1 MLLILSIRSKKTHNP
16 KPKLR
21 RERLNMRVVV
31 DPGHAGRNIDP
42 GAVNATTGLQEADVA
57 LSVSRLVEK
66 YLLAVGYEVKLTRID
81 WEQAE
86 TDDLSYRTALANDW
100 GADIFISLH
109 CNSAENPRAEGYE
122 VWTSP
127 GDTLGDTLATSL
139 YRQIADEFP
148 DRKGRTDYSDGD
160 PDKESRFYVLVH
172 TDAPACLVEMAFISN
187 EEEAALLADAA
198 WQDRYAR
205 AIARGVT
212 DYFVAMEG

>member
-1 MLLILSIRSKKTHNP
+1 MK
-16 KPKLR
+16 
-21 RERLNMRVVV
+21 VVI

-42 GAVNATTGLQEADVA
+42 GAVNGSTGLQEADVA
-57 LSVSRLVEK
+57 LVISRQVAS
-66 YLLAVGYEVKLTRID
+66 YLLNVGYEVKLTRTE
-81 WEQAE
+81 WEQEE

-109 CNSAENPRAEGYE
+109 CNSAANQSAEGYE

-127 GDTLGDTLATSL
+127 GNTLGDKLATRI
-139 YRQIADEFP
+139 YGQIAAEFP
-148 DRKGRTDYSDGD
+148 DRAGRTDYSDGD

-187 EEEAALLADAA
+187 DAEAALLANAA

>member
-1 MLLILSIRSKKTHNP
+1 
-16 KPKLR
+16 
-21 RERLNMRVVV
+21 MRVVI
-31 DPGHAGRNIDP
+31 DPGHAGRNVDP
-42 GAVNATTGLQEADVA
+42 GAVNAAMGLQEADIA
-57 LSVSRLVEK
+57 LMISRLVEN
-66 YLLAVGYEVKLTRID
+66 YLLKVGYEVKLTRTE

-109 CNSAENPRAEGYE
+109 CNSAANQSAEGYE

-127 GDTLGDTLATSL
+127 GNTLGDKLATRI
-139 YRQIADEFP
+139 YGQIAAEFP
-148 DRKGRTDYSDGD
+148 DRAGRTDYSDGD

-187 EEEAALLADAA
+187 DAEAALLADAA

>member
-1 MLLILSIRSKKTHNP
+1 MKAVI
-16 KPKLR
+16 
-21 RERLNMRVVV
+21 

-42 GAVNATTGLQEADVA
+42 GAVNGTTGFQEADVA
-57 LSVSRLVEK
+57 LMISRLVEN
-66 YLLAVGYEVKLTRID
+66 YLSNVGYEVKLTRTE

-86 TDDLSYRTALANDW
+86 TDDLSYRTTLANDW

-109 CNSAENPRAEGYE
+109 CNSAANPSAEGYE

-127 GDTLGDTLATSL
+127 GDTPGDVLATCI
-139 YRQIADEFP
+139 YKQIAVEFP
-148 DRKGRTDYSDGD
+148 ERVGRADYSDGD

-172 TDAPACLVEMAFISN
+172 TDAPACLVEKAFISN
-187 EEEAALLADAA
+187 AEEAVLLADAE
-198 WQDRYAR
+198 WQSRYGR

>member
-1 MLLILSIRSKKTHNP
+1 
-16 KPKLR
+16 
-21 RERLNMRVVV
+21 MRVMI
-31 DPGHAGRNIDP
+31 DPGHAGRNVDP
-42 GAVNATTGLQEADVA
+42 GAVNATTDLQEADVA
-57 LSVSRLVEK
+57 LIVSRLVEK
-66 YLLAVGYEVKLTRID
+66 YLFAVGYEVKLTRTE

-100 GADIFISLH
+100 SADVFISLH
-109 CNSAENPRAEGYE
+109 CNSAENPSAEGYE
-122 VWTSP
+122 IWTSP
-127 GDTLGDTLATSL
+127 GQTEGDRLAICI
-139 YRQIADEFP
+139 YGQIAAEFP
-148 DRKGRTDYSDGD
+148 DLAGRTDYSDGD

-187 EEEAALLADAA
+187 DAEAALLVDAA

>member
-1 MLLILSIRSKKTHNP
+1 M
-16 KPKLR
+16 
-21 RERLNMRVVV
+21 LNMKVVI

-42 GAVNATTGLQEADVA
+42 GAVNGSTGLQEADVA
-57 LSVSRLVEK
+57 LVISRQVAS
-66 YLLAVGYEVKLTRID
+66 YLLNVGYEVKLTRTE
-81 WEQAE
+81 WEQEE

-109 CNSAENPRAEGYE
+109 CNSAANQSAEGYE

-127 GDTLGDTLATSL
+127 GNTLGDKLATCI
-139 YRQIADEFP
+139 YGQIAAEFP
-148 DRKGRTDYSDGD
+148 DRAGRTDYSDGD

-172 TDAPACLVEMAFISN
+172 SDAPACLLEMAFISN
-187 EEEAALLADAA
+187 DAEAGLLADAA

-212 DYFVAMEG
+212 DYFAAME

>member
-1 MLLILSIRSKKTHNP
+1 MK
-16 KPKLR
+16 
-21 RERLNMRVVV
+21 VVI

-42 GAVNATTGLQEADVA
+42 GAVNGTTGLQEADVA
-57 LSVSRLVEK
+57 LMISRLVEN
-66 YLLAVGYEVKLTRID
+66 YLSNVGYEVKLTRTE

-86 TDDLSYRTALANDW
+86 TDDLSYRTTLVNDW

-109 CNSAENPRAEGYE
+109 CNSAANRSAEGYE

-127 GDTLGDTLATSL
+127 GDTQGDKLATCI
-139 YRQIADEFP
+139 YGQIAAEFP
-148 DRKGRTDYSDGD
+148 DRAGRTDYSDGD
-160 PDKESRFYVLVH
+160 PDKESRFYVLIH

-187 EEEAALLADAA
+187 DEEAILLVDTA

-205 AIARGVT
+205 AITRGVT

>member
-1 MLLILSIRSKKTHNP
+1 MKVAI
-16 KPKLR
+16 
-21 RERLNMRVVV
+21 

-42 GAVNATTGLQEADVA
+42 GAVNGTTGLQEADVA
-57 LSVSRLVEK
+57 LVISRLVEK
-66 YLLAVGYEVKLTRID
+66 YLLAVGYEVKLTRTE

-86 TDDLSYRTALANDW
+86 TDELSYRTALANDW

-109 CNSAENPRAEGYE
+109 CNSAANRSAEGYE

-127 GDTLGDTLATSL
+127 GNTLGDKLATCI
-139 YRQIADEFP
+139 YGQIAAEFP
-148 DRKGRTDYSDGD
+148 DRAGRTDYSDGD

-172 TDAPACLVEMAFISN
+172 SDAPACLVEMAFISN
-187 EEEAALLADAA
+187 DAEAALLLDAA

-212 DYFVAMEG
+212 DYFAAMEG

>member
-1 MLLILSIRSKKTHNP
+1 MA
-16 KPKLR
+16 
-21 RERLNMRVVV
+21 RVCI
-31 DPGHAGRNIDP
+31 DPGHGGRNIDP
-42 GAVNATTGLQEADVA
+42 GAVNRHTGLQEADVV
-57 LSVSRLVEK
+57 LNVSRLVGK
-66 YLLAVGYEVKLTRID
+66 YLLAVGYEVKLTRTD

-109 CNSAENPRAEGYE
+109 CNSAANQNAAGYE

-127 GDTLGDTLATSL
+127 GNTLGDKLATCIFN
-139 YRQIADEFP
+139 QIAAEFP
-148 DRKGRTDYSDGD
+148 DRAGRTDYTDGD
-160 PDKESRFYVLVH
+160 PDKEARFYVLVY

-187 EEEAALLADAA
+187 DEEAALLADAV

>member
-1 MLLILSIRSKKTHNP
+1 M
-16 KPKLR
+16 
-21 RERLNMRVVV
+21 LNMKVVI

-42 GAVNATTGLQEADVA
+42 GAVNGSTGLQEADVA
-57 LSVSRLVEK
+57 LVISRQVAN
-66 YLLAVGYEVKLTRID
+66 YLLNVGYEVKQTRTE
-81 WEQAE
+81 WEQEE

-109 CNSAENPRAEGYE
+109 CNSAANQSAEGYE

-127 GDTLGDTLATSL
+127 GNTLGDKLATCI
-139 YRQIADEFP
+139 YGQIAAEFP
-148 DRKGRTDYSDGD
+148 DRAGRTDYSDGD

-187 EEEAALLADAA
+187 DAEAALLADAA

>member
-1 MLLILSIRSKKTHNP
+1 
-16 KPKLR
+16 
-21 RERLNMRVVV
+21 MRVVV

-42 GAVNATTGLQEADVA
+42 GAVNATTGLQEAGVA

-127 GDTLGDTLATSL
+127 GDTLGDTLATCI
-139 YRQIADEFP
+139 YGQIAAEFP
-148 DRKGRTDYSDGD
+148 DRAGRTDYSDGD

-187 EEEAALLADAA
+187 DAEAELLADAA

-212 DYFVAMEG
+212 DYTAMREG